1 MAIYRS
7 VHTTFWTDTKVED
20 DFSPEDKYFMLYCIT
35 NPYTNIIGCYEISIK
50 QMASD
55 LGYSRDS
62 VENLLKR
69 FKEHHK
75 VIDYDFKTKELF
87 IKNWYKYNWTNSPK
101 LDIPLL
107 KAIKGVKNDAF
118 RNEIIDL
125 YNSRDT
131 VSIPYEYDTDTTDTD
146 TMSITEI
153 VTEIISYLNN
163 ELKTRYRVNNK
174 VTQKHINARLSEG
187 FTVDDFKTVIDKKI
201 AEWKGT
207 EMEQY
212 LRPET
217 LFGTKFEGYLN
228 ATINKPQNHLQAVQ
242 HKDYGGESQFA
253 SLNKSEITD
262 ENFEEKLAEYHKKL
276 KELGDNSQW
285 N

>member
-7 VHTTFWTDTKVED
+7 IHTTFWTDTKVSD
-20 DFSPEDKYFMLYCIT
+20 DFSPEDKYFMLYCLT
-35 NPYTNIIGCYEISIK
+35 NPYTNIIGCYEVSIK
-50 QMASD
+50 QIAND

-62 VENLLKR
+62 VESLIKR

-75 VIDYDFKTKELF
+75 IIDYDFQTKELF
-87 IKNWYKYNWTNSPK
+87 VKNWYKYNWTASPK
-101 LDIPLL
+101 LDQPLL
-107 KAIKGVKNDAF
+107 NAIKSVKNDSF

-146 TMSITEI
+146 TISITETI
-153 VTEIISYLNN
+153 TEIISYLN
-163 ELKTRYRVNNK
+163 LKLNTRYRVNNK
-174 VTQKHINARLSEG
+174 VTQKHIKARLNEG
-187 FTVDDFKTVIDKKI
+187 FTIEDFKTVIDKKA

-207 EMEQY
+207 PMEQY

-228 ATINKPQNHLQAVQ
+228 ATINQNT
-242 HKDYGGESQFA
+242 YGANGIA
-253 SLNKSEITD
+253 IDPNAPTD
-262 ENFEEKLAEYHKKL
+262 LDGIF
-276 KELGDNSQW
+276 
-285 N
+285 

>member
-7 VHTTFWTDTKVED
+7 IHTTFWTDTKVSD
-20 DFSPEDKYFMLYCIT
+20 DFSPEDKYFMLYCLT

-50 QMASD
+50 QMAND
-55 LGYSRDS
+55 MGYSRDS
-62 VENLLKR
+62 IESLLKR

-75 VIDYDFKTKELF
+75 IIDYDFDTKELF

-101 LDIPLL
+101 LDQPLIN
-107 KAIKGVKNDAF
+107 AIRAVKNDNF

-146 TMSITEI
+146 TVTISESIS
-153 VTEIISYLNN
+153 EIITYLN
-163 ELKTRYRVNNK
+163 KKIGTRYREGNK
-174 VTQKHINARLSEG
+174 VTQKHIKARLKEKY
-187 FTVDDFKTVIDKKI
+187 TVEDFKTVIDKKC

-207 EMEQY
+207 DMEKY

-217 LFGTKFEGYLN
+217 LFGTKFESYLN
-228 ATINKPQNHLQAVQ
+228 APATNKKS
-242 HKDYGGESQFA
+242 KD
-253 SLNKSEITD
+253 N
-262 ENFEEKLAEYHKKL
+262 
-276 KELGDNSQW
+276 NSSDV
-285 N
+285 NLSCFDV

>member
-7 VHTTFWTDTKVED
+7 IHTTFWTDTKIADE
-20 DFSPEDKYFMLYCIT
+20 FSPEDKYFMLYCLT
-35 NPYTNIIGCYEISIK
+35 NPFTNIIGCYEISVR
-50 QMASD
+50 QMAND

-62 VENLLKR
+62 VESLLKR

-75 VIDYDFKTKELF
+75 VIDYDFNTKELF

-101 LDIPLL
+101 LDQPLL
-107 KAIKGVKNDAF
+107 TAIKGVKNDTF

-146 TMSITEI
+146 TVSITETI
-153 VTEIISYLNN
+153 TEIISYLNN
-163 ELKTRYRVNNK
+163 KLKTRYRVNNK
-174 VTQKHINARLSEG
+174 VTQKHINARLKEG
-187 FTVDDFKTVIDKKI
+187 FTVEDFKTVIDKKI
-201 AEWKGT
+201 LSWKGT
-207 EMEQY
+207 TMEQY

-228 ATINKPQNHLQAVQ
+228 ETVGIAQAAQ
-242 HKDYGGESQFA
+242 MQQKTYSEYESLRQ
-253 SLNKSEITD
+253 
-262 ENFEEKLAEYHKKL
+262 
-276 KELGDNSQW
+276 
-285 N
+285 

>member
-7 VHTTFWTDTKVED
+7 VHTTFWTDTKIAD
-20 DFSPEDKYFMLYCIT
+20 DFSPEDKYFMLYCLT

-50 QMASD
+50 QIGNDMGWSK
-55 LGYSRDS
+55 DS
-62 VENLLKR
+62 VESLIKR

-75 VIDYDFKTKELF
+75 IIDYDFNTKELF
-87 IKNWYKYNWTNSPK
+87 VKNWYKYNWTNSPK
-101 LDIPLL
+101 LDQPLL
-107 KAIKGVKNDAF
+107 SAIKSVKNDKF

-146 TMSITEI
+146 TVSTTETI
-153 VTEIISYLNN
+153 TEIISYLNDK
-163 ELKTRYRVNNK
+163 LKTRYRVNNK
-174 VTQKHINARLSEG
+174 VTQKHINARLKEG
-187 FTVDDFKTVIDKKI
+187 FTVEDFKTVIDKKT

-207 EMEQY
+207 EMAQY

-228 ATINKPQNHLQAVQ
+228 AT
-242 HKDYGGESQFA
+242 A
-253 SLNKSEITD
+253 SLPAKKQSSLSILQELYD
-262 ENFEEKLAEYHKKL
+262 EVDE
-276 KELGDNSQW
+276 Q
-285 N
+285 